1 MHVLAR
7 LGSMTAASVIIVV
20 VVSGSTLYS
29 VANLIEDQRWFGHS
43 REVIS
48 EFRNMMFHMAAA
60 VGDERGYLLSGQ
72 LGFLEDYRGH
82 VKLTQRSMERLK
94 SLVQD
99 NTTQSKTLQQLS
111 GIMEE
116 RLRSF
121 DQSITAY
128 QTLGKE
134 AGHERVRSGQ
144 GTEFIEKVRAIERSF
159 EAEEMTLL
167 NKREG
172 EMLRSV
178 RASQLAVIA
187 GGLLSI
193 ALVAAFNFFFGRH
206 IVNCIKT
213 LLNASENAE
222 QGRFNSVDLDA
233 DDEFGELAEAFN
245 HIGLTLEN
253 LKRDLDSAQKESA
266 NFETDKKKQQ
276 DSIQL
281 LHGLIDELAIEFQ
294 SYYAA
299 LDRSREELERALASV
314 NDAVRNNSSLETV
327 SSDLVQPIES
337 ANQKSTII
345 FRTTTEVRRLLSTT
359 AENLS
364 SLKQS
369 IEHCS
374 EQADRLAGLQS
385 ELDNIGNA
393 LEVISMSVD
402 MTAPSGEPVLGA
414 VMMRLHELS
423 ERCNNQ
429 RRTVGESISRM
440 QTLLSRGMLTAH
452 ASSGA
457 ESTGRKL
464 LDGLT
469 ESIETLSRNL
479 EECRSVST
487 AVAARVADQAQA
499 LTSCRDAIADMSEN
513 RRKQI
518 EVIEKLQESVG
529 QTADDFIRA

>member
-1 MHVLAR
+1 
-7 LGSMTAASVIIVV
+7 MTAASVVIVV

-82 VKLTQRSMERLK
+82 VKLAQRSMEDLK
-94 SLVQD
+94 ALVQD
-99 NTTQSKTLQQLS
+99 SPSQTKSLQQLS

-116 RLRSF
+116 RLHSF
-121 DQSITAY
+121 DQSITVY
-128 QTLGKE
+128 ETLGAE
-134 AGHERVRSGQ
+134 AARERVGSGG
-144 GTEFIEKVRAIERSF
+144 GTEFINKVRVIEKAF
-159 EAEEMTLL
+159 ETEEMALL
-167 NKREG
+167 VKRED
-172 EMLRSV
+172 EMRRSV
-178 RASQLAVIA
+178 KASQLAVIA

-193 ALVAAFNFFFGRH
+193 ALVAAFNFFFGKH
-206 IVNCIKT
+206 IVSCIRT

-253 LKRDLDSAQKESA
+253 LKRDLDSAKKESA
-266 NFETDKKKQQ
+266 NFDSDRKKQQ

-281 LHGLIDELAIEFQ
+281 LQGLIDELAIEFQ
-294 SYYAA
+294 SYYSA
-299 LDRSREELERALASV
+299 LDKSREELERALASV
-314 NDAVRNNSSLETV
+314 TEAVSSNSSLETV
-327 SSDLVQPIES
+327 SSDLMKPIET
-337 ANQKSTII
+337 ANQKSSII
-345 FRTTTEVRRLLSTT
+345 FRTTTEVRRMLGTT
-359 AENLS
+359 SENLS
-364 SLKQS
+364 LLKQS
-369 IEHCS
+369 LEHCS

-385 ELDNIGNA
+385 ELDSIGNA
-393 LEVISMSVD
+393 LEVISMSAD
-402 MTAPSGEPVLGA
+402 MAAPGGEPVLGA
-414 VMMRLHELS
+414 VMTRLHELS
-423 ERCNNQ
+423 ERCNHQ

-452 ASSGA
+452 ASLGA
-457 ESTGRKL
+457 ESTGLKL
-464 LDGLT
+464 LDDLND
-469 ESIETLSRNL
+469 SIDTLSQNL
-479 EECRSVST
+479 EECRLVST
-487 AVAARVADQAQA
+487 TVAARVAEQARS

-513 RRKQI
+513 RRNQI
-518 EVIEKLQESVG
+518 EVIEKLQDSVG